1 MHNVDYNLVVGD
13 LTKCVPI
20 NNSEVKALENKHRCY
35 ISHDYDKVGELKYIY
50 SYDIDFGN
58 DYSGE
63 FEIES
68 GINRETIIIQG
79 EFKLN
84 GVLHSI
90 NSPAEYSHETSMWY
104 NKGLRHR
111 EDGPAFYDYFTG
123 RKEWWLNDIKYS
135 KENFIKRKRI
145 DKINKVLE

>member
-1 MHNVDYNLVVGD
+1 MQDIDYD
-13 LTKCVPI
+13 LFVEELTECEPI
-20 NNSEVKALENKHRCY
+20 NTSEIKLLENKYMCY
-35 ISHDYDKVGELKYIY
+35 ISHDYDKVGELQYIY
-50 SYDIDFGN
+50 SYDINFGN
-58 DYSGE
+58 RYSGE

-68 GINRETIIIQG
+68 GISRGTIIIQG

-90 NSPAEYSHETSMWY
+90 NSPAEYSYETSMWY

-123 RKEWWLNDIKYS
+123 KKEWWLNDIKYS
-135 KENFIKRKRI
+135 KADFIKRKRI